1 MERISSSCFRHT
13 TARPVV
19 RIGPATMA
27 EALGRVSFEV
37 FDDSTSND
45 LGGLDVLRSG
55 TRIDA
60 DFDIGGQSDGRA
72 GGLPG
77 SGVLGWSPHAQDGA
91 GVFDGAYDFVGA

>member
-1 MERISSSCFRHT
+1 MERSNSSCFMRT
-13 TARPVV
+13 TAAPGGRV
-19 RIGPATMA
+19 GPAATA
-27 EALGRVSFEV
+27 RALGRGSFEV

-91 GVFDGAYDFVGA
+91 GVFDGADDFVGA